1 MYKYVKINKYLGVIF
16 LSQNT
21 LAKGAMWG
29 TLAVFLSK
37 VLGFIYLI
45 PFNKFLEVNE
55 QIVFTSAYRIYAYV
69 LLIATAGIPFA
80 TASMIAQYNSKHN
93 YAVSFKLLR
102 SNIAMMIGIG
112 LVCAL
117 ALIIFAPSFARAI
130 ITQNATDEV
139 IGNVTTSI
147 RIISSALIFVPMVS
161 VVRGFF
167 QGYKEIQVSSLS
179 QLVEQF
185 INSMFIFSALL
196 LAGNG
201 VIPNLN
207 AVFFAVLCATLGS
220 IASLLYLFI
229 KYRKMND
236 IFEQYYQHGQALHT
250 NVDIP
255 TKELYK
261 ELFKISVPFVLVVLL
276 GQSNDL
282 IDLFFTIRGLL
293 ANGFTLEAAKE
304 FSTIYGMSVIKL
316 LTIPMTISTGLS
328 VALVPHLS
336 EAYALKDGKRIQHL
350 IMQII
355 NGTIVV
361 LVPIVVL
368 MLATDYETFYVISG
382 GRNAEFGAHIFKYFA
397 VYAIIHT
404 FSIIMDNMM
413 LSLSQR
419 SRALVFIAVATLFKL
434 SFTYLLISRLG
445 ILGLALSSITAALL
459 TIIPNMYVL
468 KKLFRLD
475 YKPFFHN
482 LFITMGASAIMYIV
496 IYFLADVFTFERYIA
511 TFMETGVLYVLGIM
525 LYIFIALKLKLIPE
539 EIEHRFVSKFKGMIK
554 RD

>member
-1 MYKYVKINKYLGVIF
+1 M
-16 LSQNT
+16 SQNS

-45 PFNKFLEVNE
+45 PFNRFLQVNE

-69 LLIATAGIPFA
+69 LLLATAGIPFA
-80 TASMIAQYNSKHN
+80 TASMIAKYNAKHN
-93 YAVSFKLLR
+93 YLVSFKLLK
-102 SNIAMMIGIG
+102 SNIVMMLSIGAICAIVLG
-112 LVCAL
+112 L
-117 ALIIFAPSFARAI
+117 FAPMFARAI
-130 ITQNATDEV
+130 ITQNATAEV
-139 IGNVTTSI
+139 IGNVTISI
-147 RIISSALIFVPMVS
+147 RIIASALIFVPMVS
-161 VVRGFF
+161 VIRGFF

-196 LAGNG
+196 LAGSG

-220 IASLLYLFI
+220 IASLLYLFF
-229 KYRKMND
+229 KYKHMKSMFD
-236 IFEQYYQHGQALHT
+236 EYYHQGQQLGT

-255 TKELYK
+255 TKDLYK
-261 ELFKISVPFVLVVLL
+261 ELFHISVPFILVVLL
-276 GQSNDL
+276 AQSNDL

-304 FSTIYGMSVIKL
+304 FSTIYGLSVIKL

-336 EAYALKDGKRIQHL
+336 EAYALRDGKKIQHL

-355 NGTIVV
+355 TGTIVV
-361 LVPIVVL
+361 LIPIVVL
-368 MLATDYETFYVISG
+368 MLAADYETFYVISG
-382 GRNAEFGAHIFKYFA
+382 GRNAAFGSHIFRYFA
-397 VYAIIHT
+397 IYSIINT
-404 FSIIMDNMM
+404 FSVIIDNMM

-419 SRALVFIAVATLFKL
+419 SRALVFIAFATVFKL
-434 SFTYLLISRLG
+434 VSTYFLISYLG
-445 ILGLALSSITAALL
+445 ILGLALSSIIASLL
-459 TIIPNMYVL
+459 TIIPNMFVL
-468 KKLFRLD
+468 KNLFKLN

-482 LFITMGASAIMYIV
+482 LFFTIGASSIMFI
-496 IYFLADVFTFERYIA
+496 IIHFLADVFTFDSYIL
-511 TFMETGVLYVLGIM
+511 TFIETGFLYLIGISI
-525 LYIFIALKLKLIPE
+525 YIFIALKLKLIPL
-539 EIEHRFVSKFKGMIK
+539 EIEQRVVSKIKGILH
-554 RD
+554 R